1 MAEVL
6 VSLVLEQ
13 LASFTNRQIE
23 QQWSL
28 VRSGVEEK
36 VENLSNN
43 LEDIQMVL
51 VDADKRQIVDA
62 SVKRWLDK
70 LKVVSYE
77 IETTMYEWNTA
88 IALRSN
94 LKLFDKVCFFTLPCL
109 HRNHVHRH
117 GLHRRVGL
125 KIEKLNEKL
134 DRISNEKER
143 YTFRTAIEYE
153 SYRSNNTI
161 TTSFVDV
168 SKVCG
173 RDVEKKILID
183 KLLNDD
189 ENNNGNNI
197 IPLVG
202 MGGIGKTTLAQLVYN
217 DEKVN
222 AYFNLKI
229 WVCVSDPFDEIAI
242 AREICVA
249 LEVKKEFHKLD
260 KLQDLLTHIKESI
273 VGKKFL
279 LVLDDVWS
287 EDNRKWEPLEESL
300 RYGDEGSKIL
310 VTTRKKHVAT
320 MMKVREEH
328 IISIRHL
335 SEEVCLNIFN
345 QLAFSDN
352 EGQGELKEIGV
363 KIAQKCKGLPLVA
376 KALGSLM
383 RFKKYTEENWNE
395 VLRSDLWK
403 LGDRVEN
410 EVFVPF
416 LLSYYDLPS
425 LEKRCLL
432 YCSIFPKDYNID
444 RDELIQLWMSQ
455 GYLTS
460 SEEDERKGINCFE
473 NLVAH
478 SFFQDFERDEHEN
491 IIRCKMHDIV
501 HDFVLF
507 LTKNDCFNS
516 HISSK
521 NDELKLLSSKAF
533 HYTLLLECNVPRSE
547 YYKLNINLCPILH
560 LEYLSCTFS
569 PWSIVP
575 PSIYNKRKLLTLSII
590 GNPGS
595 IKWDLLFKLTCL
607 RTLNLSGCLPPNSK
621 IPKGIDKLILLRYL
635 NLSNNG
641 WLVLPKTLGNL
652 FNLQTL
658 NLEKSR
664 GWLPKEIGKLVNL
677 RHLYLGDFCCK
688 FSKEL
693 GKLTGLKTLESYNFL
708 YVVVEKRG
716 KMLFQN
722 WMMSLNNLKSLV
734 LVRCNYCVSLG
745 PFGNLPSLE
754 SLTLN
759 FMINVKTLGNEFLGI
774 ENTTTTTESFPK
786 LKTLRFI
793 EFWSWEEWKYCSDRS
808 QAIMPRLQFLHFD
821 RCEKLEAPLPEF
833 LRNTMLKT
841 LTIRQCNKLKPLF
854 KEGLRMEELVNILT
868 R

>member
-183 KLLNDD
+183 K
-189 ENNNGNNI
+189 
-197 IPLVG
+197 
-202 MGGIGKTTLAQLVYN
+202 
-217 DEKVN
+217 
-222 AYFNLKI
+222 
-229 WVCVSDPFDEIAI
+229 
-242 AREICVA
+242 
-249 LEVKKEFHKLD
+249 
-260 KLQDLLTHIKESI
+260 
-273 VGKKFL
+273 
-279 LVLDDVWS
+279 
-287 EDNRKWEPLEESL
+287 
-300 RYGDEGSKIL
+300 
-310 VTTRKKHVAT
+310 
-320 MMKVREEH
+320 
-328 IISIRHL
+328 
-335 SEEVCLNIFN
+335 
-345 QLAFSDN
+345 
-352 EGQGELKEIGV
+352 
-363 KIAQKCKGLPLVA
+363 
-376 KALGSLM
+376 
-383 RFKKYTEENWNE
+383 
-395 VLRSDLWK
+395 
-403 LGDRVEN
+403 
-410 EVFVPF
+410 
-416 LLSYYDLPS
+416 
-425 LEKRCLL
+425 
-432 YCSIFPKDYNID
+432 
-444 RDELIQLWMSQ
+444 
-455 GYLTS
+455 
-460 SEEDERKGINCFE
+460 
-473 NLVAH
+473 
-478 SFFQDFERDEHEN
+478 DEHEN

-868 R
+868 RHPTNQNSLRGTVHRLADVII

>member
-183 KLLNDD
+183 K
-189 ENNNGNNI
+189 
-197 IPLVG
+197 
-202 MGGIGKTTLAQLVYN
+202 
-217 DEKVN
+217 
-222 AYFNLKI
+222 
-229 WVCVSDPFDEIAI
+229 
-242 AREICVA
+242 
-249 LEVKKEFHKLD
+249 
-260 KLQDLLTHIKESI
+260 
-273 VGKKFL
+273 
-279 LVLDDVWS
+279 
-287 EDNRKWEPLEESL
+287 
-300 RYGDEGSKIL
+300 
-310 VTTRKKHVAT
+310 
-320 MMKVREEH
+320 
-328 IISIRHL
+328 
-335 SEEVCLNIFN
+335 
-345 QLAFSDN
+345 
-352 EGQGELKEIGV
+352 
-363 KIAQKCKGLPLVA
+363 
-376 KALGSLM
+376 
-383 RFKKYTEENWNE
+383 
-395 VLRSDLWK
+395 
-403 LGDRVEN
+403 
-410 EVFVPF
+410 
-416 LLSYYDLPS
+416 
-425 LEKRCLL
+425 
-432 YCSIFPKDYNID
+432 
-444 RDELIQLWMSQ
+444 
-455 GYLTS
+455 
-460 SEEDERKGINCFE
+460 
-473 NLVAH
+473 
-478 SFFQDFERDEHEN
+478 
-491 IIRCKMHDIV
+491 
-501 HDFVLF
+501 
-507 LTKNDCFNS
+507 
-516 HISSK
+516 
-521 NDELKLLSSKAF
+521 
-533 HYTLLLECNVPRSE
+533 
-547 YYKLNINLCPILH
+547 
-560 LEYLSCTFS
+560 
-569 PWSIVP
+569 
-575 PSIYNKRKLLTLSII
+575 
-590 GNPGS
+590 
-595 IKWDLLFKLTCL
+595 
-607 RTLNLSGCLPPNSK
+607 TLNLSGCLPPNSK
-621 IPKGIDKLILLRYL
+621 IPKGIDKLILL
-635 NLSNNG
+635 
-641 WLVLPKTLGNL
+641 
-652 FNLQTL
+652 
-658 NLEKSR
+658 
-664 GWLPKEIGKLVNL
+664 
-677 RHLYLGDFCCK
+677 
-688 FSKEL
+688 
-693 GKLTGLKTLESYNFL
+693 
-708 YVVVEKRG
+708 RG

-868 R
+868 RHPTNQNSLRGTVHRLADVII